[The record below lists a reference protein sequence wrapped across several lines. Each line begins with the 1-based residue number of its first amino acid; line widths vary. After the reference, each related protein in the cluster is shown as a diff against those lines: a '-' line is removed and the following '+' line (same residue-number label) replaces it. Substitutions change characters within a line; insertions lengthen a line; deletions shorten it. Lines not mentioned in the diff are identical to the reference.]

1 MAFSNYG
8 GIIAPSSVTSKDD
21 VRNLQRQLG
30 VTVDGLWGPKTQ
42 AAYEA
47 SGMANQST
55 GPTSSVPSGYSTYLK
70 DFQSLLGSYAPTISY
85 TPTSREEL
93 QKDISSYLRPAYDLA
108 IQQRKD
114 ATVANKANIDVDAA
128 SRGMGSSTWVT
139 DVKDRAQDSEA
150 RDVATLE
157 SQYAAAMAQQLM
169 SALQQEKANQLAV
182 EQYNANT
189 QAQALQTA
197 LGLAGDF
204 YANDLAMAQQAAKS
218 GGGGSRR
225 KAEETTEPE
234 NFTYQD
240 ALGAVSTIYS
250 NTLGNTTDAKA
261 AAKAIRDEGYI
272 SDNDYNQLLKD
283 LDEIEYRN
291 SGRYK

>member
-21 VRNLQRQLG
+21 VKNLQRQLG

-47 SGMANQST
+47 SGMANQSS
-55 GPTSSVPSGYSTYLK
+55 GSSSSIPSGYSTYLK

-93 QKDISSYLRPAYDLA
+93 QTDIESYLRPAYDLA
-108 IQQRKD
+108 IQNRKD
-114 ATVANKANIDVDAA
+114 ATVTNKANIDVDAA

-150 RDVATLE
+150 RDIATLE
-157 SQYAAAMAQQLM
+157 SQYEAAMAQQLM

-182 EQYNANT
+182 DQYNASA

-204 YANDLAMAQQAAKS
+204 YANDLAMAQQMSKGSGRGS
-218 GGGGSRR
+218 GGSDDYT
-225 KAEETTEPE
+225 A
-234 NFTYQD
+234 NQV
-240 ALGAVSTIYS
+240 LGAKELVDFY
-250 NTLGNTTDAKA
+250 NRNDAQVKQLVLRRIDDGTYD
-261 AAKAIRDEGYI
+261 KKYGKGTGDLVFSAIMGENKR
-272 SDNDYNQLLKD
+272 
-283 LDEIEYRN
+283 
-291 SGRYK
+291 

>member
-1 MAFSNYG
+1 MANWNYG
-8 GIIAPSSVTSKDD
+8 GYTAPSSVTSKDD
-21 VRNLQRQLG
+21 VRALQKQLG
-30 VTVDGLWGPKTQ
+30 VTADGLWGPKTQ

-47 SGMANQST
+47 SGMANQQSS
-55 GPTSSVPSGYSTYLK
+55 GPASSVPSGYSTYLK

-93 QKDISSYLRPAYDLA
+93 QTDIESYLRPAYDLA

-139 DVKDRAQDSEA
+139 DVKNRAQDSEA
-150 RDVATLE
+150 RDIATLE

-182 EQYNANT
+182 DQYNASA

-204 YANDLAMAQQAAKS
+204 YANDLAMAQQMSKGSGRGGGGGDDNTEGMTAFEKLAWDLTQKS
-218 GGGGSRR
+218 GG
-225 KAEETTEPE
+225 
-234 NFTYQD
+234 D
-240 ALGAVSTIYS
+240 LV
-250 NTLGNTTDAKA
+250 A
-261 AAKAIRDEGYI
+261 AANAATKTAANTP
-272 SDNDYNQLLKD
+272 SSNQAKKSQYTD
-283 LDEIEYRN
+283 LA
-291 SGRYK
+291 RYLMEKNAELS

>member
-1 MAFSNYG
+1 MANWNYG
-8 GIIAPSSVTSKDD
+8 GYTAPSSVTSKDD

-30 VTVDGLWGPKTQ
+30 VTADGLWGPKTQ

-47 SGMANQST
+47 SGMANQQSS
-55 GPTSSVPSGYSTYLK
+55 GPASSVPSGYSTYLK

-85 TPTSREEL
+85 TPASREEL
-93 QKDISSYLRPAYDLA
+93 QQDISSYLRPAYDLA

-150 RDVATLE
+150 RDIATLE
-157 SQYAAAMAQQLM
+157 SQYAGALAQQLM

-182 EQYNANT
+182 DQYNASS

-204 YANDLAMAQQAAKS
+204 YANDLAMAQRVKK
-218 GGGGSRR
+218 GGPGGPPDV
-225 KAEETTEPE
+225 ELT
-234 NFTYQD
+234 
-240 ALGAVSTIYS
+240 
-250 NTLGNTTDAKA
+250 
-261 AAKAIRDEGYI
+261 
-272 SDNDYNQLLKD
+272 
-283 LDEIEYRN
+283 EIEKMAADLIDASQDSWSNAMFKAQMKASKATNAADRAKWN
-291 SGRYK
+291 DVFRILEDEVFGRDRG